1 MNHTFNITGARVI
14 PQVGE
19 HKDVLAKIN
28 WTVEFE
34 KNGFKSFGAGET
46 MLDVSAIESF
56 TPLDQVSKEQMV
68 AWLVAKEGG
77 DAFIEMLTG
86 IHGQMIAAKELDA
99 GSVPVDLPFIAAP
112 APHQSQQIS
121 YNIEAL
127 A

>member
-1 MNHTFNITGARVI
+1 MNHTFNITGARAI

-19 HKDVLAKIN
+19 HKNVLAKIN

-77 DAFIEMLTG
+77 DAFIEMLSDM
-86 IHGQMIAAKELDA
+86 HGKMIDAKILEA
-99 GSVPVDLPFIAAP
+99 QSVPLDLPFIATP
-112 APHQSQQIS
+112 APQQSYQIS

>member
-1 MNHTFNITGARVI
+1 MKHTFTITGARAI
-14 PQVGE
+14 SQVGE
-19 HKDVLAKIN
+19 HKNVLAKIN

-56 TPLDQVSKEQMV
+56 APLDQVSKEQMV

-77 DAFIEMLTG
+77 DAFIEMLAG
-86 IHGQMIAAKELDA
+86 VHGQIIAAKELDA
-99 GSVPVDLPFIAAP
+99 QSVPVDLPFITAP
-112 APHQSQQIS
+112 APHQSYQIS
-121 YNIEAL
+121 YNIEAQ